1 MEAAEIDEMR
11 ILEDGHWWFVGKR
24 LLVAALLEGEFAR
37 PGRRVLDVGCGT
49 GGVLAHLAGWT
60 AAFGVDRSPRAL
72 QHCRERGIER
82 VACAEAGGLP
92 FAPASF
98 DVVLLLDVLEHV
110 ADESALLRA
119 VRRLLRPRGVVL
131 VSVPA
136 FQFLWS
142 THDDVLMHLRRYTAR
157 GLRQALE
164 RGGFTV
170 RRLTYTNVAAFA
182 PALVVRGVLQRMG
195 VLRARGTDFRAHA
208 AWVNRTL
215 LATYELEAALLRR
228 RGRLPVGLS
237 VAALAVPAE
246 S

>member
-11 ILEDGHWWFVGKR
+11 AFEDGHWWFVGKR
-24 LLVAALLEGEFAR
+24 LLVAALLEGELA
-37 PGRRVLDVGCGT
+37 PAERRVLDVGCGT
-49 GGVLAHLAGWT
+49 GGVLAHLAGRSAT
-60 AAFGVDRSPRAL
+60 FGVDRSPRAL
-72 QHCRERGIER
+72 EHCRARGIER

-110 ADESALLRA
+110 PDEAALLGA
-119 VRRLLRPRGVVL
+119 VRRLLRPKGVVL

-142 THDDVLMHLRRYTAR
+142 THDDVLMHLRRYTAG
-157 GLRQALE
+157 GLRRALE
-164 RGGFTV
+164 RGGFSV

-182 PALVVRGVLQRMG
+182 PALVVRGMLQRLG
-195 VLRARGTDFRAHA
+195 VPRARGTDFRTHA
-208 AWVNRTL
+208 RWVNRAL

-237 VAALAVPAE
+237 VAAVAAPI